1 MENKPK
7 KQVAVD
13 GRLSHAKDLSVSQV
27 KLLLNLLLRFFTEQA
42 KGFAK
47 KRPKGSDPNEL
58 LNQIQKDTPNPDWS
72 QTKIAKYIQRL
83 NKLKD
88 AKAAQGDTKGLSDGT
103 KKIVELLDEICK
115 LFPPLEK
122 GFKTASKKPAKV
134 VIKKKPGRPPKAN
147 EEADTSTQASRLQH
161 IIEVIGVMAMKGG
174 QKITAETISE
184 ELRDRKT
191 DAGKNSNA
199 SVRACLRQHRSN
211 CKKDGKPILVDCKPT
226 TDCHEYFLTEE
237 GNTFWHSVIMR

>member
-1 MENKPK
+1 MEKKPK

-72 QTKIAKYIQRL
+72 QAKIAKYIQRL

-88 AKAAQGDTKGLSDGT
+88 AKAAQGDTKVLSDGT

-115 LFPPLEK
+115 LFCEQEK
-122 GFKTASKKPAKV
+122 GFKAVNKKPAKAV
-134 VIKKKPGRPPKAN
+134 VRKKR
-147 EEADTSTQASRLQH
+147 EETPRSSVPDCENRLDN
-161 IIEVIGVMAMKGG
+161 IILIIGHMEAESK
-174 QKITAETISE
+174 QKITASLISFRMQE
-184 ELRDRKT
+184 AKIDE
-191 DAGKNSNA
+191 GQNSNA
-199 SVRACLRQHRSN
+199 HVRACLREHRLACQKSKEPVFVAYN
-211 CKKDGKPILVDCKPT
+211 ANPGG
-226 TDCHEYFLTEE
+226 HEYFLTEE
-237 GNTFWHSVIMR
+237 GKNHYRKLPTSY